1 MRIDFSRLL
10 VFLLVCLVGQYIIQ
24 WAVVNVFTMLG
35 WYNPIA
41 MLLVIDILIGFL
53 FAYLYYPR
61 EARRGIFRNPNFY
74 RDAGMFALIFLII
87 DVARIFM

>member
-10 VFLLVCLVGQYIIQ
+10 IFLLVCLVGQYVVQ
-24 WAVVNVFTMLG
+24 LVVVNVFAMLG

-41 MLLVIDILIGFL
+41 MLVVIDALIGFL

-61 EARRGIFRNPNFY
+61 ELRRGIFRNPNFY
-74 RDAGMFALIFLII
+74 RDAGTFALIFLLL
-87 DVARIFM
+87 DVLF